1 MDLRL
6 LDEEL
11 GQAEGLA
18 AVPPHPREPL
28 VDQRQAAVPALA
40 QRSDLDRLALEQLLA
55 AQLVAHERPEAAL
68 AAQLRIQLESVV
80 NVRNSSQLPRLH
92 HPTSRGGPVVC
103 ADFVGEDERVR
114 ID

>member
-18 AVPPHPREPL
+18 AVPAHPREPL
-28 VDQRQAAVPALA
+28 VDQRQAAIPALA
-40 QRSDLDRLALEQLLA
+40 QRRDLDRLALEHLLA

-68 AAQLRIQLESVV
+68 ADQFRIQLESVV
-80 NVRNSSQLPRLH
+80 NVRNAASSPDCITQP
-92 HPTSRGGPVVC
+92 PAVVPSS
-103 ADFVGEDERVR
+103 
-114 ID
+114 